1 MALLLGELVLTSPYT
16 TCPRSDFRE
25 QVGFLGWTWDAFD
38 FFTVSLTIA
47 DLSKD
52 FKKTPAD
59 ITWGITLALMFR
71 SVGAIIFGI
80 ASDRYGRKVSEL
92 RRFLYLGWNSETDS
106 FTVAF
111 CGQQHPLH
119 RSRTCHRIL

>member
-1 MALLLGELVLTSPYT
+1 MALLLGEHVLKRPYD
-16 TCPRSDFRE
+16 PESDFRD

-38 FFTVSLTIA
+38 FFTVSLTIS
-47 DLSKD
+47 DLAKD
-52 FKKTPAD
+52 FQKTPAD

-71 SVGAIIFGI
+71 SVGAVIFGI

-92 RRFLYLGWNSETDS
+92 RRLLSSGWDSETDS
-106 FTVAF
+106 STVAF

-119 RSRTCHRIL
+119 CSRTCHRILQ